1 MKSYDAGI
9 EDLEPSLWE
18 TNFPQALRN
27 TFEKFSNKLA
37 LEYMGVELTFGEL
50 DIYSNKFAHFLL
62 NVGLHKGDVI
72 GLNLANMPQFV
83 IALLGAMKIGCVVTG
98 VSPLLSEEQLSYQLN
113 DSEAKAIITL
123 DAVFERKLTRIATDL
138 KFLQLIVTTNVG
150 DFLPKYKQILGKLT
164 KKIPTGK
171 VTPLN
176 GIIIKDFF
184 DVLRAKEYSTLV
196 PSNNISP
203 DDLAFIIYTGGTT
216 GPPKGAMLSHR
227 NIMADLIMVHKWLN
241 WEQGKGLALSGFPFF
256 HVAGLFFCEN
266 CLYLGWSQ
274 LLVPNPRDTNLICNL
289 IAKYKPTALVNVP
302 SLYQMLLANPKFK
315 TLDHSNLDTCISSA
329 SPFPVESQK
338 ELEAI
343 VGKGKLLEV
352 YGMTETSPLTVMN
365 PYRGVKKL
373 GTIGLP
379 LMNTDIKLVDP
390 GTQEV
395 VKIGEPGEMLIK
407 GPQVMK
413 GYWKKPEETS
423 NTIDEEG
430 WLHSGDVAVFD
441 EEGYLRLVD
450 RTKDMIIVGGFKVF
464 SNKLENILSEHP
476 AIHMAATI
484 GVPNP
489 ERPGS
494 EFVKT
499 YLTISPD
506 YQYDKEKPE
515 MLKQEITDWIRTK
528 VAPYEVPK
536 FIEIREE
543 LPLTLV
549 GKVDKRLLR
558 NEK

>member
-184 DVLRAKEYSTLV
+184 DVLRAKEYSTLL